1 MIRSPAHHATCA
13 LAIAWCAFA
22 AGAQPASETRIG
34 LDPESRHDRPP
45 APSVE
50 SPLEPSFDLLKIDVP
65 EIPSVADDTVTGVV
79 FHAGRSTTFIDG
91 GLGDD
96 VFIFDEALRR
106 HRSPGYYERD
116 AEFDVYD
123 LSLSR
128 DAWSDGPLTVSLL
141 GGVRTVSVQA
151 VRRAEDSL
159 YPDGEHADGFVPV
172 PVVGTGVRLDLLP
185 GLYVAGAAATHTIP
199 DYATMLDLTAQ
210 AGLQL
215 HPNAVFQAGYQSVY
229 SSVTVDRLEQRFDE
243 EGFFARLRISF

>member
-1 MIRSPAHHATCA
+1 MIRTPAHLALCLVACCA
-13 LAIAWCAFA
+13 LP
-22 AGAQPASETRIG
+22 AGAQPDPDTRIE
-34 LDPESRHDRPP
+34 LDPAARQTDEP
-45 APSVE
+45 APT
-50 SPLEPSFDLLKIDVP
+50 PALEPSFDLLRIEAP
-65 EIPSVADDTVTGVV
+65 EIPDVAGAGAEGVV

-91 GLGDD
+91 GLGDEAF
-96 VFIFDEALRR
+96 VFDEALRR
-106 HRSPGYYERD
+106 HRAPGYREQD

-159 YPDGEHADGFVPV
+159 YPDGQHADGFVPV

-229 SSVTVDRLEQRFDE
+229 SSVTVDQLEQRFDE